1 MTHIL
6 STPLEYG
13 DETARL
19 VGYFCQPAQGHC
31 PGVLLI
37 HDAFGLSDFFK
48 GIAERLAKAG
58 YATLAADVWGDGL
71 QLRDDSEI
79 GPMIGRFA
87 SDRKTWMDR
96 LHAARETLAA
106 QPGVDPSR
114 LVIIGYCFGGASA
127 LEYLRLVGDVKGAVS
142 IHGGLDLVGEPW
154 THTPVASKALILTGF
169 EDPMAAMPRL
179 LALQNSL
186 NDAGID
192 WETDLYGHTKHG
204 FTRPDSD
211 RANRPE
217 VIAYHPQSD
226 QRAWAALERFLNE
239 VIPHPQ

>member
-1 MTHIL
+1 
-6 STPLEYG
+6 
-13 DETARL
+13 
-19 VGYFCQPAQGHC
+19 
-31 PGVLLI
+31 
-37 HDAFGLSDFFK
+37 
-48 GIAERLAKAG
+48 
-58 YATLAADVWGDGL
+58 
-71 QLRDDSEI
+71 
-79 GPMIGRFA
+79 
-87 SDRKTWMDR
+87 
-96 LHAARETLAA
+96 
-106 QPGVDPSR
+106 
-114 LVIIGYCFGGASA
+114 
-127 LEYLRLVGDVKGAVS
+127 
-142 IHGGLDLVGEPW
+142 
-154 THTPVASKALILTGF
+154 
-169 EDPMAAMPRL
+169 MPRL